1 MSSLYHALMWACSF
15 WCHQIP
21 ERSPQLFGVQ
31 FPLCWRCSGIAAGTV
46 ALAIYIFNSKR
57 MPGAWLSLVLAALLP
72 LDVFTVW
79 TGIWGGDNRIR
90 FITGVIW
97 GIFGIALCA
106 RAIAR
111 VMRRRRIGEGK
122 DRQGET
128 GKRGKGEVGTQ
139 EPEEPLVR
147 VG

>member
-31 FPLCWRCSGIAAGTV
+31 FPLCWRCTGIAAGTV
-46 ALAIYIFNSKR
+46 ALAIYIFKNKR
-57 MPGAWLSLVLAALLP
+57 MPGAWLSFVLAALLP
-72 LDVFTVW
+72 LDVFSVRA
-79 TGIWGGDNRIR
+79 GLWGGDNRIR

-97 GIFGIALCA
+97 GIFGIAFCA
-106 RAIAR
+106 RLIAGAMKYGER
-111 VMRRRRIGEGK
+111 LRGKGEGK

-128 GKRGKGEVGTQ
+128 GRL
-139 EPEEPLVR
+139 EPSTLKNR
-147 VG
+147 WSG